1 MHGMPTASALSNRPI
16 PSLLVVIL
24 IFPNSKLL
32 TWSDDMD
39 ANAYDISF
47 GRRLARARQAAGL
60 TLQELAQR
68 VGWHVSTLH
77 NYESGRRPLKI
88 AQLAQLAAALN
99 RSPAALLAASDDA
112 ISIIEQIDASIE
124 RREQV

>member
-1 MHGMPTASALSNRPI
+1 
-16 PSLLVVIL
+16 
-24 IFPNSKLL
+24 
-32 TWSDDMD
+32 MD

-99 RSPAALLAASDDA
+99 RSAAALLAASDDA
-112 ISIIEQIDASIE
+112 ISIIEQIDASTE
-124 RREQV
+124 RREQVALFLSQLETPAAEG

>member
-1 MHGMPTASALSNRPI
+1 MASNL
-16 PSLLVVIL
+16 
-24 IFPNSKLL
+24 
-32 TWSDDMD
+32 
-39 ANAYDISF
+39 YDVQL

-60 TLQELAQR
+60 TLQELARR
-68 VGWHVSTLH
+68 VGWHISTLH

-112 ISIIEQIDASIE
+112 IPIIEQIDASTE
-124 RREQV
+124 RREQVALFLAHITAPDDA

>member
-1 MHGMPTASALSNRPI
+1 MH
-16 PSLLVVIL
+16 
-24 IFPNSKLL
+24 
-32 TWSDDMD
+32 

-47 GRRLARARQAAGL
+47 GRRLAHARQAAGL
-60 TLQELAQR
+60 TLQELAER

-99 RSPAALLAASDDA
+99 RSPAALLAASDEA
-112 ISIIEQIDASIE
+112 IPIIEQIDGSTE
-124 RREQV
+124 RREQVALFLSHLETPEDEV